1 MTKRDF
7 ATESLA
13 LHYEKKG
20 KIRIIPNVPVTT
32 SDDLSLAYTPGVAQP
47 CLEIEKDVIEKNI
60 RVMDQTAITLAKE
73 NNMPIIVFSIKE
85 AGNFEKVLSGEGR
98 CSIIS

>member
-1 MTKRDF
+1 
-7 ATESLA
+7 
-13 LHYEKKG
+13 
-20 KIRIIPNVPVTT
+20 
-32 SDDLSLAYTPGVAQP
+32 
-47 CLEIEKDVIEKNI
+47 
-60 RVMDQTAITLAKE
+60 MDQTAITLAKE